1 LPSHL
6 FAAEVDRDAQDDAFF
21 QGGYVQGGWVI
32 NGDAAPYVVEADTA
46 TEVGIFKR
54 VQPRQDQRVTHGGT
68 GVFEAV
74 ARYSAID
81 LASHDVQGGMQQD
94 LTLGLNWYPEPYT
107 RVMANYVHAWADPTA
122 GSLGGSDGQ
131 ADIFQMRMQIAF

>member
-1 LPSHL
+1 MQAEYI
-6 FAAEVDRDAQDDAFF
+6 AAEVDRGVQPNSFF

-68 GVFEAV
+68 GVFKPRA
-74 ARYSAID
+74 
-81 LASHDVQGGMQQD
+81 L
-94 LTLGLNWYPEPYT
+94 LGHRPYEP
-107 RVMANYVHAWADPTA
+107 
-122 GSLGGSDGQ
+122 
-131 ADIFQMRMQIAF
+131 